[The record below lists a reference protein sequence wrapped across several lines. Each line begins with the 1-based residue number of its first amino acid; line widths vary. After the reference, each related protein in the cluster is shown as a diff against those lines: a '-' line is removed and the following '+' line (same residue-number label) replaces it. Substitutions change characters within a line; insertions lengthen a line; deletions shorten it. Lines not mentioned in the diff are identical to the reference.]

1 MGTMMT
7 ISSLTST
14 IARRRAALDRF
25 TNLLFSV
32 IDGFARAR
40 QRRALMAL
48 DDHLLKDIGISR
60 ADAVREWRKAPWR
73 P

>member
-1 MGTMMT
+1 MASM
-7 ISSLTST
+7 
-14 IARRRAALDRF
+14 IARWSAALDPCASF
-25 TNLLFSV
+25 LFSV

-73 P
+73 R